1 MVTLDTLHAHRAV
14 ILEVARRHGARNL
27 RVFGSVARGE
37 AGMASDIDMLVDME
51 PGRTLL
57 DLSALEREL
66 SEILG
71 CRVEVGTTLSPRV
84 RARVLRE
91 AVAL

>member
-1 MVTLDTLHAHRAV
+1 MVTLDTVYSRRAA

-37 AGMASDIDMLVDME
+37 AGTTSDIDMLVDME